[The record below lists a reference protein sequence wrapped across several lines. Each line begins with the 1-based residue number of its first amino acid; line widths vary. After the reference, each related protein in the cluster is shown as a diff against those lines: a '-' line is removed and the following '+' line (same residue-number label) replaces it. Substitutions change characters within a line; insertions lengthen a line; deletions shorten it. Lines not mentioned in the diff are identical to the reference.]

1 MIHPIAWLAWLAAV
15 SAALSATRN
24 PLHLTLVLLA
34 IACVGSANTQQR
46 ERMLRIPPIPFT
58 TFLVLFS
65 ALINALTV
73 HHGAHQL
80 LHLPNWLPLLGGPIT
95 AEALIYGG
103 LNGLTLSGIFFAFQ
117 IAQHATP
124 TSAIVSMIPRA
135 FYPLAVVTTIAI
147 TFVPT
152 TLKQAQHIREA
163 QAIRGHKLDRLR
175 DWLPMLMPLL
185 IGGLER
191 AFALAEAMAARG
203 FAADTAGQ
211 QGQRGHA
218 QISIALA
225 CLLAGWLLILVWA
238 YDSSG
243 LLLMLLG
250 SLLMGYNFWRISKN
264 SPHTRY
270 RRIPWQHRDSA
281 IILGALVTL
290 LLFLAPLPALD
301 RSALS
306 FYPYPS
312 LYWPSFDPRLA
323 FGSLGLLWP
332 LFSLRGNP

>member
-1 MIHPIAWLAWLAAV
+1 MIHPLAWLAWLVAV

-24 PLHLTLVLLA
+24 PLHLAIVLLS
-34 IACVGSANTQQR
+34 IACIGAANTQQR
-46 ERMLRIPPIPFT
+46 ERMLRIPPIPFIS
-58 TFLVLFS
+58 FLVVFS
-65 ALINALTV
+65 ALINGLTV
-73 HHGAHQL
+73 HHGQHEL
-80 LHLPNWLPLLGGPIT
+80 FSLPDWLPLLGGPIT
-95 AEALIYGG
+95 AESLIYGG

-124 TSAIVSMIPRA
+124 TSAIVSIIPRA

-163 QAIRGHKLDRLR
+163 QAMRGHRLERLR

-203 FAADTAGQ
+203 FAADTPSHKSQ
-211 QGQRGHA
+211 QGHGA
-218 QISIALA
+218 ISIALA

-238 YDSSG
+238 YDSLG

-250 SLLMGYNFWRISKN
+250 SLIMGYNFWRISKN
-264 SPHTRY
+264 STHTRY
-270 RRIPWQHRDSA
+270 RQIPWNHRDTA

-290 LLFLAPLPALD
+290 LVFIAPLPALD

-312 LYWPSFDPRLA
+312 LYWPAFEPRLA
-323 FGSLGLLWP
+323 FGTLGLLWP